1 MDNTNIK
8 DAILCIRQ
16 YCAGNELCDGCP
28 ALDDS
33 GECMFCE
40 TAPHSWQVLPVKS
53 DSVNRP
59 AHYCRGGLECI
70 EVIKAELTPEQ
81 YIGYLYGNVTKYLW
95 RYQYKNGLEDLKKA
109 AHYLRWLQEAYAEA
123 GEKNEDD

>member
-1 MDNTNIK
+1 MDNIK
-8 DAILCIRQ
+8 DAILSIRH
-16 YCAGNELCDGCP
+16 YCASNALCEGCP
-28 ALDDS
+28 AFNAS
-33 GECMFCE
+33 GECTLHQNF
-40 TAPHSWQVLPVKS
+40 PYSWPVPPAEN
-53 DSVNRP
+53 DSVNSP
-59 AHYCRGGLECI
+59 THYCRGGLECI